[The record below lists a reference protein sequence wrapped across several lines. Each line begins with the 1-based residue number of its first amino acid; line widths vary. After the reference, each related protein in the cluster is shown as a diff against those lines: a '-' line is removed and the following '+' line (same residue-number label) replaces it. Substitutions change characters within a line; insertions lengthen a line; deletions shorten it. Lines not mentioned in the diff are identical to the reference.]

1 MGTLDVFGPP
11 EQVAGLQVPEFQR
24 VDNVEVSLLNDG
36 QRLPAILFREI
47 LQFAM
52 QNKAWWIV
60 PTVLILLVLGVLIF
74 SGQAVAPFIYT
85 LF

>member
-1 MGTLDVFGPP
+1 VFGQF
-11 EQVAGLQVPEFQR
+11 EKDDDQVSKLSNLGR
-24 VDNVEVSLLNDG
+24 
-36 QRLPAILFREI
+36 LFREI
-47 LQFAM
+47 FQFAM

-60 PTVLILLVLGVLIF
+60 PTVLILLLLGVLIF

>member
-1 MGTLDVFGPP
+1 MRGTDRKVRF
-11 EQVAGLQVPEFQR
+11 
-24 VDNVEVSLLNDG
+24 VSKFKYIG
-36 QRLPAILFREI
+36 RLFREI
-47 LQFAM
+47 FQFAM

-60 PTVLILLVLGVLIF
+60 PTVLILLLLGVLIF

>member
-1 MGTLDVFGPP
+1 MSKLSNLG
-11 EQVAGLQVPEFQR
+11 R
-24 VDNVEVSLLNDG
+24 
-36 QRLPAILFREI
+36 LFREI
-47 LQFAM
+47 FQFAL

-60 PTVLILLVLGVLIF
+60 PTVLILLLLGVLIF

>member
-1 MGTLDVFGPP
+1 MSGGKGNSEELMMPRLRHVGN
-11 EQVAGLQVPEFQR
+11 LLS
-24 VDNVEVSLLNDG
+24 EVWS
-36 QRLPAILFREI
+36 
-47 LQFAM
+47 FAW

-60 PTVLILLVLGVLIF
+60 PTVIVLLLMGVLIF

>member
-1 MGTLDVFGPP
+1 
-11 EQVAGLQVPEFQR
+11 
-24 VDNVEVSLLNDG
+24 VSRFKYIG
-36 QRLPAILFREI
+36 RLFREI
-47 LQFAM
+47 FQFAM

-60 PTVLILLVLGVLIF
+60 PTVLILLVLGILIF

>member
-1 MGTLDVFGPP
+1 MKGHD
-11 EQVAGLQVPEFQR
+11 R
-24 VDNVEVSLLNDG
+24 VRKFFYLG
-36 QRLPAILFREI
+36 RLCREI
-47 LQFAM
+47 FQFAM

-60 PTVLILLVLGVLIF
+60 PTVLILLLLGVLIF

>member
-1 MGTLDVFGPP
+1 MSKFLYLG
-11 EQVAGLQVPEFQR
+11 R
-24 VDNVEVSLLNDG
+24 LL
-36 QRLPAILFREI
+36 REI
-47 LQFAM
+47 FQFAM

-60 PTVLILLVLGVLIF
+60 PTVLILLVLGILIF